1 MPEGREAQELRAGG
15 TQQGQELPESRAPE
29 NRTQQGQRAP
39 ASGELRGV
47 PEASGARRARDAA
60 GAGQARDAAGAGQA
74 RDAAGA
80 GQAREASGAGQARD
94 AAAVRQFIQR
104 FASLLADS
112 GMPRMPARIFVALLT
127 ADTSSLTADELAGLL
142 QVSPAA
148 VSGGVRYLVQVGLVS
163 RETEAGSRRHVY
175 RMPDNVWHEVL
186 RVRDRIMMRW
196 ADTMRDGAD
205 VLGAGTPAG
214 ERLAESAM
222 YFDFVSKEL
231 PALLDRWEEYKAAHQ
246 G

>member
-1 MPEGREAQELRAGG
+1 MPERHEAQELRARAREGPG
-15 TQQGQELPESRAPE
+15 TGERHEGPLPRTREPQASRAGEESGRQEPRD
-29 NRTQQGQRAP
+29 NADASRSAP
-39 ASGELRGV
+39 A
-47 PEASGARRARDAA
+47 RDP
-60 GAGQARDAAGAGQA
+60 
-74 RDAAGA
+74 
-80 GQAREASGAGQARD
+80 
-94 AAAVRQFIQR
+94 AAVRQFIER

-175 RMPDNVWHEVL
+175 RMPGNVWHEVL

-205 VLGAGTPAG
+205 VFGAGTPAG
-214 ERLAESAM
+214 EGRLAESAM

-231 PALLDRWEEYKAAHQ
+231 PALLDRWEAYKAAHQ
-246 G
+246 D

>member
-1 MPEGREAQELRAGG
+1 VAEARE
-15 TQQGQELPESRAPE
+15 
-29 NRTQQGQRAP
+29 
-39 ASGELRGV
+39 
-47 PEASGARRARDAA
+47 
-60 GAGQARDAAGAGQA
+60 AGQAQGPRETRVAREPRAACADQEPPGARQDQRPLAAG
-74 RDAAGA
+74 
-80 GQAREASGAGQARD
+80 EAPD
-94 AAAVRQFIQR
+94 AAAVQQFIQR
-104 FASLLADS
+104 FASLLADA

-127 ADTSSLTADELAGLL
+127 VDTSRLTADELAGLL

-163 RETEAGSRRHVY
+163 RETEPGSRRHVN

-186 RVRDRIMMRW
+186 RVRDRMMMRW
-196 ADTMRDGAD
+196 ADVMRDGAE

-231 PALLDRWEEYKAAHQ
+231 PAVLDRWAEYKAAHR